1 VSSDARE
8 RTAADAEVPGV
19 YTSLAALTR
28 LQYRARRFGFRA
40 RQPVGSLLAG
50 RHASRVRGR
59 GLDFEEVRAYLPGD
73 DVRAIDWRVTART
86 GEPHTRVYNEEKDR
100 PALVVVDQRLA
111 MFYGTRLSLKS
122 VTAAEAAALAAWRVF
137 RSGDRI
143 GAVVFDDRDLVALRP
158 HRSRGQVMRILQ
170 AITEKNRALR
180 AESDVAPS
188 PGMLN
193 QALERAL
200 RLVDHDHAVLVASD
214 FDGADSDTRRLVTAL
229 SEHNDVIVM
238 LVLDPSSKDR
248 LPAVANSRPA
258 LALSPP
264 VSASS
269 ATIGHHSPGSPGCSS
284 SIASAHRR
292 ARVERSVGVSPAS
305 NASAVS
311 GCRNAYQSGTGSS
324 GPTSCAA
331 KPARSVA
338 NSNRSSVPVAL
349 RTTLSGKR

>member
-1 VSSDARE
+1 MSSDARE

-238 LVLDPSSKDR
+238 LVLDPSSKDLPEKGRAVVSGGELQLQLDVGRPGERAALLSVASRRIKPVLGWTRQLGIPVLPLSTAEDAAAQIAR
-248 LPAVANSRPA
+248 LLGAGLPR
-258 LALSPP
+258 
-264 VSASS
+264 
-269 ATIGHHSPGSPGCSS
+269 
-284 SIASAHRR
+284 RR
-292 ARVERSVGVSPAS
+292 A
-305 NASAVS
+305 
-311 GCRNAYQSGTGSS
+311 
-324 GPTSCAA
+324 
-331 KPARSVA
+331 
-338 NSNRSSVPVAL
+338 
-349 RTTLSGKR
+349 

>member
-8 RTAADAEVPGV
+8 RAAAGAEVPGV
-19 YTSLAALTR
+19 YTNLDALTR
-28 LQYRARRFGFRA
+28 LQHRARRFSFRA
-40 RQPVGSLLAG
+40 RQPVRSLLAG

-86 GEPHTRVYNEEKDR
+86 GEPHTRVYDEEKDR

-111 MFYGTRLSLKS
+111 MFYGTRLALKS
-122 VTAAEAAALAAWRVF
+122 VTAAEAGALAAWRVF

-180 AESDVAPS
+180 AESDVSPA

-214 FDGADSDTRRLVTAL
+214 FDGADSDTRRLAAAL

-238 LVLDPSSKDR
+238 LVLDPSSKD
-248 LPAVANSRPA
+248 LPATGRAVVSGGEPQLQFDPGRAGERAALLSVASERIKPV
-258 LALSPP
+258 LSWTRELGIP
-264 VSASS
+264 VLPLSTAED
-269 ATIGHHSPGSPGCSS
+269 AAAQ
-284 SIASAHRR
+284 IARLLGAGIPS
-292 ARVERSVGVSPAS
+292 RSV
-305 NASAVS
+305 
-311 GCRNAYQSGTGSS
+311 
-324 GPTSCAA
+324 
-331 KPARSVA
+331 
-338 NSNRSSVPVAL
+338 
-349 RTTLSGKR
+349 